1 MAKKLTIA
9 ALIALFTLP
18 AFAEDAGGYK
28 SGEKPPEQQDSG
40 YKGTEDTTSAPIK
53 LVKTMRESAWVTLEG
68 YIVKQEGENRYQ
80 LRDHTNDIID
90 VVIPKKLWDGKTY
103 DAKDQVRLNGRVR
116 QDGQRRWV
124 DVEQL
129 EEP

>member
-28 SGEKPPEQQDSG
+28 SGETPPAKQDSG

-53 LVKTMRESAWVTLEG
+53 LVKTMRENAWVTLEG
-68 YIVKQEGENRYQ
+68 YIVKQEGDNRYQ
-80 LRDHTNDIID
+80 MRDHTNDIID
-90 VVIPKKLWDGKTY
+90 VVIPKKVWDGRTY

-129 EEP
+129 EDP

>member
-28 SGEKPPEQQDSG
+28 SGETPPAKQDSG

-53 LVKTMRESAWVTLEG
+53 LVKTMRENAWVTLEG
-68 YIVKQEGENRYQ
+68 YIVKQEGDNRYQ
-80 LRDHTNDIID
+80 MRDHTNDIID
-90 VVIPKKLWDGKTY
+90 VVIPTKVWDGRTY

-129 EEP
+129 EDP

>member
-9 ALIALFTLP
+9 ALIALFALP
-18 AFAEDAGGYK
+18 AFAEEAGGYK
-28 SGEKPPEQQDSG
+28 SGETPPAKQDSG

-53 LVKTMRESAWVTLEG
+53 LVKTMREGAWVTLEG
-68 YIVKQEGENRYQ
+68 YIVKQKGDNRYQ
-80 LRDHTNDIID
+80 LRDHTNELID
-90 VVIPKKLWDGKTY
+90 VVIPKKVWDGETY

-116 QDGQRRWV
+116 QDGERRWV

>member
-53 LVKTMRESAWVTLEG
+53 LVKTMRENAWVTLEG
-68 YIVKQEGENRYQ
+68 YIVKQEGDNRYQ
-80 LRDHTNDIID
+80 MRDHTNDIID
-90 VVIPKKLWDGKTY
+90 VVIPKKVWDGKTY